1 MIPVKVDQVFL
12 SNAGFVV
19 ILRGERDPRA
29 LPIFIGQAEAE
40 SIMLRLNNV
49 SVPRPLTHDLLK
61 NFLDCLE
68 CRLARTEICDLREG
82 VFYARLILVVDGK
95 EVGVDSRPSD
105 AIALA
110 LRADA
115 PLLVDERVMDE
126 AGRIVQIEDKAGE
139 GEQTPI
145 AAHSERKAGS
155 AKPLSAL
162 EALQQELAKV
172 VAREEYEDAARIRD
186 EIRKL
191 SDRLKD
197 SHAGN

>member
-19 ILRGERDPRA
+19 ILRNERDPRA

-61 NFLDCLE
+61 NLLDYLE
-68 CRLARTEICDLREG
+68 CRLARIEICDLKEG
-82 VFYARLILVVDGK
+82 VFYARLILMVDDREL
-95 EVGVDSRPSD
+95 EVDARPSD

-110 LRADA
+110 LRVDA

-126 AGRIVQIEDKAGE
+126 AGRIVQIEDKTVE
-139 GEQTPI
+139 GTQEPRSARNVQP
-145 AAHSERKAGS
+145 
-155 AKPLSAL
+155 AKPASPADVLSSSLSKA
-162 EALQQELAKV
+162 
-172 VAREEYEDAARIRD
+172 VAEERYEEAARIRD
-186 EIRKL
+186 EIKK
-191 SDRLKD
+191 LKD